1 MTIIIINVIST
12 LTNSERATDYS
23 NPEKPRCG
31 YQAARY
37 SPLWSM
43 REHLSIILKA
53 EIIRISIH
61 RLFVLDVRSTIVK
74 KIDTVPALQS
84 L

>member
-1 MTIIIINVIST
+1 MLYLHLPTQSGQQII
-12 LTNSERATDYS
+12 LTQRSPGVGIKLPDTA
-23 NPEKPRCG
+23 
-31 YQAARY
+31 
-37 SPLWSM
+37 PLWSM

-53 EIIRISIH
+53 ELIKISIH